1 MSDHLNEAR
10 AAFTASGQREAYALL
25 SNEAILELWQA
36 RQKILEEMNQ
46 EIKAA
51 VSEVMSRFQP
61 QLDDADS
68 EYAFY
73 LQMITPTK
81 ES

>member
-1 MSDHLNEAR
+1 MSEQLMEAR
-10 AAFTASGQREAYALL
+10 AAFTASGEREVYALQT
-25 SNEAILELWQA
+25 NEAILELWQA
-36 RQKILEEMNQ
+36 RQNILEEMNQ

-51 VSEVMSRFQP
+51 VNEVMHRYQP
-61 QLDDADS
+61 LLDQADS

-73 LQMITPTK
+73 LLMVTPSK